1 MLLSRN
7 SSCCTPNV
15 QVMTFGDTWFGIS
28 DCVAA
33 RASARVTGGTFTC
46 NNPPNCRK
54 PCPAAGLVGLAGL
67 KFVHHWGAAASAQ
80 VSPGICSDCNCGGKL
95 LIAKLFGLTSY
106 ARPAPPR
113 TAHFPFP
120 RGSQAKPSL
129 GAKLLMSGF
138 GARKNSPIAGSSETA
153 LMACKFSSR
162 GTPLYS

>member
-15 QVMTFGDTWFGIS
+15 QVITFGETRFGMS

-33 RASARVTGGTFTC
+33 RASACVTGGTFTC
-46 NNPPNCRK
+46 SNPPNCRK
-54 PCPAAGLVGLAGL
+54 PWPAVGLVGLAAS
-67 KFVHHWGAAASAQ
+67 KVAHHCGAPASAQ
-80 VSPGICSDCNCGGKL
+80 VSPGFCSDCNCGGKL
-95 LIAKLFGLTSY
+95 LIAKLFGMTSY

-120 RGSQAKPSL
+120 WGSQAKPNL
-129 GAKLLMSGF
+129 GAKLLVSGF
-138 GARKNSPIAGSSETA
+138 GARKNSPLAGSSETP